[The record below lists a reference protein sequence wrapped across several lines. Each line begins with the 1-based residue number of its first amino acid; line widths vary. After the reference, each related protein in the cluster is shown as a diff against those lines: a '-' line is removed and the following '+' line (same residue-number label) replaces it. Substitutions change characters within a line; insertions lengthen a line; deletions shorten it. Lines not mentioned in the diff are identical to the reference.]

1 MFTLYI
7 FIIELKNLQKQF
19 LIFKKYLYII
29 KKEQKKNKK
38 NERY

>member
-7 FIIELKNLQKQF
+7 FIIELKNLKKQF

-29 KKEQKKNKK
+29 KKKQKKNKK